1 MRDAE
6 AQATKTA
13 MRAHRSHR
21 IVERESVPGPRSG
34 CIAEA
39 AANPAAR
46 NSPIGVAITNPLFGS
61 FTMASGVASACNA
74 RNPAL
79 ARSAIDTRN
88 SRASS
93 RRVAASLIAIPSTVS
108 MKATL
113 RTSQKWE
120 G

>member
-1 MRDAE
+1 MR
-6 AQATKTA
+6 T
-13 MRAHRSHR
+13 HR
-21 IVERESVPGPRSG
+21 IQRLADRDSVPGPRSG

-46 NSPIGVAITNPLFGS
+46 NSPIGVAITKPLFGS
-61 FTMASGVASACNA
+61 WTRTSGVARACKA

-79 ARSAIDTRN
+79 ASSANETRN
-88 SRASS
+88 RRTSS
-93 RRVAASLIAIPSTVS
+93 RRVAASLIAMPSTVS
-108 MKATL
+108 TNATL